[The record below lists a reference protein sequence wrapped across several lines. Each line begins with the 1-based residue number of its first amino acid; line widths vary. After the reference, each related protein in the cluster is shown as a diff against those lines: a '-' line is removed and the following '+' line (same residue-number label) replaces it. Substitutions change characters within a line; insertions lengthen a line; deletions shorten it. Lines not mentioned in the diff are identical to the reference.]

1 MSTPR
6 PERAPT
12 DRDPAPARHDETGD
26 HEAGLD
32 PDAVNTATTPAA
44 DQTSSAWSHPVN
56 PAAAHRRRLRMV
68 LAPLVLGLLALVVW
82 LLGTTLL
89 PFIVGGLLAVLLSP
103 VVERMTR
110 WTWMPRPLAAVL
122 VTVGVVAVIA
132 GVVAAITPML
142 VREVTNLSSQLPDIL
157 SQVYWWVRLR
167 VGDTVD
173 LPTQDELRQR
183 LADMVMP
190 ASAYLDNALSYG
202 LSLFSSVVMVFITP
216 FLTAYLLADWPR
228 VLRRADALLPRRSAP
243 TIRSMMSDMRSQLGA
258 YIRGQLLIVLWQGV
272 LHATGL
278 MLIGLN
284 FGLIIGILTGLS
296 ALVPVIGNLTM
307 FSIALIVAVIQFDTA
322 GPILGVMGIYAMSQL
337 LETTVLTPWLI
348 GERVRLHPVW
358 VIFALLIGG
367 SLFGLVGALLAMPV
381 AAVLRVLFGYTAERY
396 RDSHFYEDL

>member
-1 MSTPR
+1 MSTPSR
-6 PERAPT
+6 QRAAEESEGASPYSA
-12 DRDPAPARHDETGD
+12 DEAPANPAVSAAAEQIN
-26 HEAGLD
+26 E
-32 PDAVNTATTPAA
+32 DASPAA
-44 DQTSSAWSHPVN
+44 K
-56 PAAAHRRRLRMV
+56 HRRRLRLVIAPTV
-68 LAPLVLGLLALVVW
+68 LALLVVVVW

-89 PFIVGGLLAVLLSP
+89 PFIVAGLLAVLLSP

-110 WTWMPRPLAAVL
+110 WKLMPRAVAAVL
-122 VTVGVVAVIA
+122 VTA
-132 GVVAAITPML
+132 GVVLLIAGIMAAITPML
-142 VREVTNLSSQLPDIL
+142 VREVTNLTQQLPDIL

-173 LPTQDELRQR
+173 LPTQEDLRQR
-183 LADMVMP
+183 VADMVMP
-190 ASAYLDNALSYG
+190 VGTYIDSALSYG
-202 LSLFSSVVMVFITP
+202 LSLFSTLLLVFITP

-228 VLRRADALLPRRSAP
+228 VLRRSDSLLPRRSAP
-243 TIRSMMSDMRSQLGA
+243 TIRSMMNDMRVQLGA

-272 LHATGL
+272 LHAAGL

-284 FGLIIGILTGLS
+284 FGLIIGILTGLG

-307 FSIALIVAVIQFDTA
+307 FSIALIVAVIQFETI
-322 GPILGVMGIYAMSQL
+322 GPVLGVIGIYALSQL
-337 LETTVLTPWLI
+337 LETTVLTPWLV

-396 RDSHFYEDL
+396 RSSKLYEEL